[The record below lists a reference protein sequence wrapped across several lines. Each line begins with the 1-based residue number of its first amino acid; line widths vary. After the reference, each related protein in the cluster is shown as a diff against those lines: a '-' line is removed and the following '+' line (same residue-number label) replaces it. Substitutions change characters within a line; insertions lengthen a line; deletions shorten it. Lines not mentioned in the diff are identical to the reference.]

1 MVTYCSIIHIQEL
14 DEILK
19 IEFEW
24 PNLTILDILYRF
36 GPFNRTV
43 WPYWRAFSFPTRTL
57 WLWIYNHWWIHHILQ
72 IFMKIHKLI
81 LREWVI
87 FVQRQ
92 VSNFF
97 SYIMAR
103 TSCISMRWWWRPLCT
118 RLTGLVGFYMGS
130 SLGRYATPLGHILI
144 PSQPV

>member
-1 MVTYCSIIHIQEL
+1 MQDQSEMGKLKNQNFQSYIAMWVLSSRFKCNVTSSDTKLWVKTRASVVIYCSIINIKEL

-57 WLWIYNHWWIHHILQ
+57 
-72 IFMKIHKLI
+72 
-81 LREWVI
+81 
-87 FVQRQ
+87 
-92 VSNFF
+92 
-97 SYIMAR
+97 
-103 TSCISMRWWWRPLCT
+103 
-118 RLTGLVGFYMGS
+118 
-130 SLGRYATPLGHILI
+130 
-144 PSQPV
+144 